1 MGLAKGGPGGWR
13 PSKERKSE
21 EICVYT
27 IHIQDLIQLPKWF
40 SCVRIFNIRWKIL
53 TKQQNTN
60 SYKSL
65 YSMKCLINKSQ
76 YI

>member
-53 TKQQNTN
+53 TKQNTN

-65 YSMKCLINKSQ
+65 YSIKCLINKSQ